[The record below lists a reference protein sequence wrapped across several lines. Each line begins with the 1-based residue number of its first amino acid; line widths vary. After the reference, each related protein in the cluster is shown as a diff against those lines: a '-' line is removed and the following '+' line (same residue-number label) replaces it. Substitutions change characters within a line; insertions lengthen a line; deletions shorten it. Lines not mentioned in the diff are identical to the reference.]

1 MTLSF
6 VYIFYTHSL
15 KDILCNIFS
24 NFVHESKFHDVRFF
38 RWDHHSGTQKVSSL
52 GAFWILGLD
61 LGILHL
67 YQVYDHHQDTN
78 EFEGREENIIELKVK
93 WTRLKS

>member
-1 MTLSF
+1 MNLSF
-6 VYIFYTHSL
+6 MVYDF
-15 KDILCNIFS
+15 
-24 NFVHESKFHDVRFF
+24 FH
-38 RWDHHSGTQKVSSL
+38 WDHHSGTQKVSSL
-52 GAFWILGLD
+52 GAFWILGLE

-78 EFEGREENIIELKVK
+78 GFEGREENIIELKVK